1 MSDAKKSAS
10 NDVSFRRTWDRDEY
24 AQKAAAREAQERA
37 DGKAR
42 AEARAAGK
50 KWFAPRP
57 DRDDEVQ
64 RESSARAERLDV
76 ASMVGKTQIVPAG
89 AAQGRRGR
97 GAGFY
102 CAACDMTFKDN
113 LQLVEHYNSRQHQM
127 AVGETGEVR
136 RAGAAEVRARLT
148 QIKRKME
155 EEREVEVVDLS
166 ERLRVAAEREERE
179 REEKRRKRNERRRK
193 TKDGVGVQPVT
204 FEDDGV
210 IR

>member
-1 MSDAKKSAS
+1 MADKKAAS
-10 NDVSFRRTWDRDEY
+10 NDVVRRTWDRAEY
-24 AQKAAAREAQERA
+24 AEKAAAREAQERA
-37 DGKAR
+37 DGRAR

-57 DRDDEVQ
+57 ASDTQEQ
-64 RESSARAERLDV
+64 RESGARAARLDV

-113 LQLVEHYNSRQHQM
+113 LQLVEHYNSRQHQV
-127 AVGETGEVR
+127 AVGETGEVA
-136 RAGAAEVRARLT
+136 RAGVAEVRARLRA
-148 QIKRKME
+148 IKRRME

-166 ERLRVAAEREERE
+166 ERLRVAADREERE

-193 TKDGVGVQPVT
+193 TKDGVGVQPVV

>member
-1 MSDAKKSAS
+1 MADKKSAS
-10 NDVSFRRTWDRDEY
+10 NDVSFRRTWDRAEY
-24 AQKAAAREAQERA
+24 AEKAAAREAQERA
-37 DGKAR
+37 DGRAR

-57 DRDDEVQ
+57 ANDEPQ
-64 RESSARAERLDV
+64 RESGARAERLDV

-89 AAQGRRGR
+89 ASQGRRGR

-113 LQLVEHYNSRQHQM
+113 LQLVEHYNSRQHQV
-127 AVGETGEVR
+127 AVGETGEVA
-136 RAGAAEVRARLT
+136 RAGAAEVRARLRA
-148 QIKRKME
+148 IKRRAE
-155 EEREVEVVDLS
+155 AEREVEVVDLG
-166 ERLRVAAEREERE
+166 ERLRAAEEREERE

-193 TKDGVGVQPVT
+193 TKDGVGAQPIVY
-204 FEDDGV
+204 ENDGI

>member
-1 MSDAKKSAS
+1 MADPKKSAS
-10 NDVSFRRTWDRDEY
+10 NDVSFRRTWDRAEY
-24 AQKAAAREAQERA
+24 AEKAAAREAQERA

-50 KWFAPRP
+50 KWFTPRP
-57 DRDDEVQ
+57 SNDQPE
-64 RESSARAERLDV
+64 RESGARAERLDV

-127 AVGETGEVR
+127 AVGETGEVA
-136 RAGAAEVRARLT
+136 RAGAGEVRARLRA
-148 QIKRKME
+148 IKRRLE
-155 EEREVEVVDLS
+155 DEREVEVVDLG
-166 ERLRVAAEREERE
+166 ERLRTAAEREERE

-193 TKDGVGVQPVT
+193 TKDGVGAQPIMI
-204 FEDDGV
+204 EGDGV